1 MSGLTCALA
10 NAGEAADAPRIKNS
24 SRQLTRSQLK
34 AAKAYLAYRAQEAQ
48 QKRRAKTAVK
58 FALRQRGKPYRW
70 GATGPHA
77 FDCSGLATTAWRKA
91 GVQLPRVTYA
101 QYKAVRRKVGFSHLL
116 PGDLVFFNGKG
127 HVGIYVGNQRFV
139 HAPRTGTTIR
149 VDALRGY
156 RKRSFSGAVRPA
168 APAARV
174 WPASIRKLA
183 HQEARTEPN
192 RTEPKKKPVQP
203 EDSRPGSPAD
213 EPQPHPAFPDLVPEQ
228 LPMPGTGS

>member
-1 MSGLTCALA
+1 MSGFTCVLA

-24 SRQLTRSQLK
+24 SRQLSRSQLK

-48 QKRRAKTAVK
+48 QKRRAKAAVT

-70 GATGPHA
+70 GATGPQA
-77 FDCSGLATTAWRKA
+77 YDCSGLATTAWRKA
-91 GVQLPRVTYA
+91 GVKLPRVTYA
-101 QYKAVRRKVGFSHLL
+101 QYKAVRRKVGFSKLL

-183 HQEARTEPN
+183 HLEA
-192 RTEPKKKPVQP
+192 RTEPKKKAVRP
-203 EDSRPGSPAD
+203 EESRPDSPAD
-213 EPQPHPAFPDLVPEQ
+213 EPQQNPAFPDFIPEQ
-228 LPMPGTGS
+228 LPMPETGS